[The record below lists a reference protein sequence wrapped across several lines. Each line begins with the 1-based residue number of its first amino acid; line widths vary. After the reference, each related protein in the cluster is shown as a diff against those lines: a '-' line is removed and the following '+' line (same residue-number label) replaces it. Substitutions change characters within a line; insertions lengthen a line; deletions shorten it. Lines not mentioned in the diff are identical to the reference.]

1 MRTADEAIVNGEL
14 RMIDGES
21 PAQNSDERDA
31 ASGSASGA
39 DHSVT
44 RRDMLKLTATAAISI
59 PLVGMSSAAS
69 AATESAAAQW
79 KAPLFFTRD
88 EFVMVDEISELIIPT
103 DEHSPGARAA
113 QCAAY
118 IDARLA
124 ESWTDEPKTEWRDG
138 LKAIDAVSQEMHGK
152 PFMQAT
158 PDQRISVLTRISANE
173 KDPQKPEEKFFREI
187 KARTAHAYY
196 TSKIGIH
203 QEMEYKGNVPIKEF
217 VGFDVRTES

>member
-1 MRTADEAIVNGEL
+1 MRTADSLNPMTEPAGEVTPGREANGEDNGL
-14 RMIDGES
+14 S
-21 PAQNSDERDA
+21 
-31 ASGSASGA
+31 
-39 DHSVT
+39 
-44 RRDMLKLTATAAISI
+44 RRDMLKIAATAAVTI
-59 PLVGMSSAAS
+59 PLAGLGNATN
-69 AATESAAAQW
+69 AATSAAAQW
-79 KAPLFFTRD
+79 KAPLFFTRE
-88 EFVMVDEISELIIPT
+88 EFAMVDEIGELIIPT

-124 ESWTDEPKTEWRDG
+124 ESWTEEPKTEWREG

-158 PDQRISVLTRISANE
+158 PEQRVAVLTAISKNE
-173 KDPQKPEEKFFREI
+173 KDPKQPAEKFFREI
-187 KARTAHAYY
+187 KSRTAHAYY

-217 VGFDVRTES
+217 AGFDVRTES

>member
-1 MRTADEAIVNGEL
+1 MRTADSHNATTEPADEATPE
-14 RMIDGES
+14 RE
-21 PAQNSDERDA
+21 ANSEDT
-31 ASGSASGA
+31 SLS
-39 DHSVT
+39 
-44 RRDMLKLTATAAISI
+44 RRDMLKLAATAAITI
-59 PLVGMSSAAS
+59 PLVGVSSATS

-88 EFVMVDEISELIIPT
+88 EFAMVDEISELIIPT

-113 QCAAY
+113 GCAAY

-124 ESWTDEPKTEWRDG
+124 ESWTDEPKTEWREG
-138 LKAIDAVSQEMHGK
+138 LKAVDAVSQEMHGK

-158 PDQRISVLTRISANE
+158 PDQRVAVLTAISKNE
-173 KDPQKPEEKFFREI
+173 KDPKQPAEKFFREI

-217 VGFDVRTES
+217 VGFDVSSSS

>member
-1 MRTADEAIVNGEL
+1 MPKPAD
-14 RMIDGES
+14 
-21 PAQNSDERDA
+21 SDL
-31 ASGSASGA
+31 SGA
-39 DHSVT
+39 GGEDHHVT

-59 PLVGMSSAAS
+59 PLVGVSSATN
-69 AATESAAAQW
+69 AATESGAAQW

-88 EFVMVDEISELIIPT
+88 ELAMVDEISELIIPT

-138 LKAIDAVSQEMHGK
+138 LKLIDAVSQEMHGK

-158 PDQRISVLTRISANE
+158 PEQRVALLTRISANE
-173 KDPQKPEEKFFREI
+173 KEPKKPEEKFFHEI
-187 KARTAHAYY
+187 KSRTAHAYY

>member
-1 MRTADEAIVNGEL
+1 MPTADCQNTMPEPADEAKRERQANGE
-14 RMIDGES
+14 
-21 PAQNSDERDA
+21 
-31 ASGSASGA
+31 
-39 DHSVT
+39 DHHVT
-44 RRDMLKLTATAAISI
+44 RRDMLKLGATAALSI
-59 PLVGMSSAAS
+59 PLVGVSSAAS
-69 AATESAAAQW
+69 AASESAAAQW

-124 ESWTDEPKTEWRDG
+124 ESWTDEPKTEWREG
-138 LKAIDAVSQEMHGK
+138 LKAIDAVSHEMHGK

-158 PDQRISVLTRISANE
+158 PEQRVAVLTRISANE
-173 KDPQKPEEKFFREI
+173 KDPKKTEEKFFREI
-187 KARTAHAYY
+187 KHRTAHAYY
-196 TSKIGIH
+196 SSKIGIH

-217 VGFDVRTES
+217 VGFDVRSSS